1 MTEPSQPISPLT
13 RPIVEEYFVN
23 VDDEME
29 IEEEMEAQVTEE
41 DTHPHLNSTEDVLAE
56 ESPPPHPFK
65 RERKAEVWKDFLNH
79 TLVKGIWKSK
89 CKYCDRA
96 LSHLKSGVTS
106 HFNRHSSKCAK
117 KALFSKRQKLINFLP
132 SNSSASASQPG
143 LVSALHDGQLDMSV
157 MREGIAHWILMHE
170 HPFRIVEE
178 EGFNLMMKRG
188 MPQYKSMSRHT
199 IRSDYFKVY
208 ESDKK
213 KLKSLL
219 KGVEKISLT
228 TDLWKSKPKKIEY
241 MVLTGHFVDS
251 NWKLQKRVLN
261 FVHLPPPRA
270 GRDIA
275 NCIFKCLKEWDIENK
290 IFSISVDN
298 ASAND
303 TCIQVLKDT
312 FSLTKRLV
320 CDGKLFHV
328 RCCAHIL
335 NIMVQHGLKEVKTII
350 SNVHESV
357 DYINQSDLR
366 LKKFTELVQQFNLKE
381 RRLVL
386 ECKTRWNST
395 YEMLA
400 CAIKFKKVFARLAQ
414 EDRNYTYCP
423 NAEDWVKIE
432 KLSEILEVFN
442 DTTNIISG
450 SEYPTS
456 NLFLAEIYRIKV
468 LLDTFS

>member
-1 MTEPSQPISPLT
+1 MTEPSEPTSPFT

-56 ESPPPHPFK
+56 ESPLPHPFK
-65 RERKAEVWKDFLNH
+65 RERKAKVWKDFLDP
-79 TLVKGIWKSK
+79 TLVKGICKSK
-89 CKYCDRA
+89 CKYCDKA
-96 LSHLKSGVTS
+96 LSHLKSG
-106 HFNRHSSKCAK
+106 
-117 KALFSKRQKLINFLP
+117 
-132 SNSSASASQPG
+132 
-143 LVSALHDGQLDMSV
+143 
-157 MREGIAHWILMHE
+157 
-170 HPFRIVEE
+170 
-178 EGFNLMMKRG
+178 
-188 MPQYKSMSRHT
+188 
-199 IRSDYFKVY
+199 
-208 ESDKK
+208 
-213 KLKSLL
+213 
-219 KGVEKISLT
+219 
-228 TDLWKSKPKKIEY
+228 
-241 MVLTGHFVDS
+241 
-251 NWKLQKRVLN
+251 
-261 FVHLPPPRA
+261 
-270 GRDIA
+270 
-275 NCIFKCLKEWDIENK
+275 
-290 IFSISVDN
+290 IFSILVDN
-298 ASAND
+298 VSAND

-312 FSLTKRLV
+312 FSLTKRLL

-328 RCCAHIL
+328 RRCAHIL

-400 CAIKFKKVFARLAQ
+400 CVIKFKKVFARLAQ
-414 EDRNYTYCP
+414 ADRSYTYCP
-423 NAEDWVKIE
+423 SAEDWVKIE

-468 LLDTFS
+468 LLDTQLVTYDEFVKKLVKKMKERFDKYWGQCNLLMAIGAVLDPRLKMKVVEIIFPKMFPSDDGSVARDNVNKVRETLYELYKEYVTMYSPTGQSDEAEGSSSMSIRSNTPGLSELLRVVRSEDTIESRKSEVDDYLEEGCYVPHEDECFDALAWWKDKSMKFPIISAGS

>member
-1 MTEPSQPISPLT
+1 MSEPSEPISPLT

-29 IEEEMEAQVTEE
+29 IVEEIDAQVTEK

-65 RERKAEVWKDFLNH
+65 RERKAEVWKDFLDP
-79 TLVKGIWKSK
+79 TL
-89 CKYCDRA
+89 
-96 LSHLKSGVTS
+96 
-106 HFNRHSSKCAK
+106 
-117 KALFSKRQKLINFLP
+117 
-132 SNSSASASQPG
+132 
-143 LVSALHDGQLDMSV
+143 
-157 MREGIAHWILMHE
+157 
-170 HPFRIVEE
+170 
-178 EGFNLMMKRG
+178 
-188 MPQYKSMSRHT
+188 
-199 IRSDYFKVY
+199 
-208 ESDKK
+208 
-213 KLKSLL
+213 
-219 KGVEKISLT
+219 
-228 TDLWKSKPKKIEY
+228 
-241 MVLTGHFVDS
+241 
-251 NWKLQKRVLN
+251 
-261 FVHLPPPRA
+261 
-270 GRDIA
+270 
-275 NCIFKCLKEWDIENK
+275 

-303 TCIQVLKDT
+303 TCIQVLKNT

-335 NIMVQHGLKEVKTII
+335 NIIVQHGLKEVKII
-350 SNVHESV
+350 IYNVHESV

-381 RRLVL
+381 SRLVL

-423 NAEDWVKIE
+423 SAEDWVKIK

-456 NLFLAEIYRIKV
+456 NLFLDEIYRIKV
-468 LLDTFS
+468 LLDTQFDKYWDQCNLLMAIGAVLDPRLKMKVVEITFPKMFPSDDADVARDNVNKVRETLYELYKEYVTIYSPTGQSDKTEGSSSMSIRSNTPGFSELLRAVRSEDTIESRKSEVDDYLDEGCYVPYEDECFDALEWWKDKSMKFRILFWLAAYILAVPITTVASEATFSAGSRVIDPYRASLSSDAVQMLLCIEDWCRSLYGLKRKNKVIN